1 MPPRR
6 QARILLVVK
15 RTALERMSE
24 RDRRQLIR
32 AHVFDE
38 AQLLAAHRQH
48 HSTVDQVR
56 SAIGK
61 HLVHECWV
69 GDCTP
74 EDIAGADCIVSVGGD
89 GTVFGIH
96 AWMHPGQRLL
106 AVNSDPR
113 HSVGHFTRCSVAQVQ
128 PTLDAYHKGREQ
140 LEHFPRLQVT
150 IHGPDGQVSG
160 QGPYPIIN
168 DCLFTNKNPAAMT
181 RYQISEDQEAS
192 ELHNSS
198 GVWIATAA
206 GATAAI
212 ASAGFH
218 HSCHPCQPALLY
230 QVREPFHTRVSR
242 DRVQRSDGNNADDLR
257 LTRGVQMPPH
267 CLRLTAAAPGMRL
280 YLDGAHSTIPVGAGH
295 SAVFAPYAE
304 ALTCLLPVVKA

>member
-1 MPPRR
+1 MPRR
-6 QARILLVVK
+6 HTRILLVIK

-32 AHVFDE
+32 AQVADE
-38 AQLLAAHRQH
+38 AQLIAAHDRH
-48 HSTVDQVR
+48 HATVDQVR
-56 SAIGK
+56 AAIGK
-61 HLVHECWV
+61 HLLHECWV

-74 EDIAGADCIVSVGGD
+74 EDVAAADCIVSVGGD

-96 AWMHPGQRLL
+96 AWMQPQQRLL
-106 AVNSDPR
+106 AVNSDPQ
-113 HSVGHFTRCSVAQVQ
+113 HSVGHFTRCTVAQVAA
-128 PTLDAYHKGREQ
+128 TLDAYYRGKEQ
-140 LEHFPRLQVT
+140 LECFPRLQVT
-150 IHGPDGQVSG
+150 LHGPDGHASG
-160 QGPYPIIN
+160 QAPYPLIN

-181 RYQISEDQEAS
+181 RYQISEDQGIS

-212 ASAGFH
+212 ASAGFDYTCNP
-218 HSCHPCQPALLY
+218 CHPALLY

-242 DRVQRSDGNNADDLR
+242 NRVQRSDGNGADDLR
-257 LTRGVQMPPH
+257 LIRGIQTPPQ

-280 YLDGAHSTIPVGAGH
+280 YLDGAHTTLPVGAGH
-295 SAVFAPYAE
+295 SVVFTSCPE
-304 ALTCLLPVVKA
+304 PLSCLLPVVKA